1 MPETVPIRLLHF
13 ADLHIG
19 MENFGQLDP
28 ETGVNQRV
36 LDFIQRLRDIVD
48 TALER
53 EADLVIFAGDA
64 FKTRD
69 PNPTYQRE
77 LAREVMRL
85 TRAGVPIVLLVGNH
99 DIPIIANR
107 ASSVDIFRT
116 LEVPNV
122 IVGRKEELHRIQ
134 TRRGV
139 IQVGTAPWPQRARL
153 LQAAENRGLNAQQL
167 DQLLAATVADEL
179 QRLAAQVDPSL
190 PAVLAGHFTVSGAR
204 FGSERSVMIGQD
216 VVINLSALNLPAWDY
231 VALGHIHKHQ
241 DLNPGNY
248 PSVVYSGSLERIDF
262 GEEYDPKGFCWVNV
276 LRGETTWEFVS
287 VPARRFI
294 TIDADAT
301 QDGET
306 PTEAV
311 LRAIERH
318 DVQDAVVRA
327 RVTLLQSQDALFKPR
342 DIERAVRERGA
353 RFFVGI
359 QKQIQREIRSRIG
372 VRNPES
378 LTPAELLERFL
389 ISKGTPRDRAE
400 SLMALANQIF
410 NTVSNNGS
418 KP

>member
-1 MPETVPIRLLHF
+1 MPETLPIRLLHF

-19 MENFGQLDP
+19 MENFGQIDP

-36 LDFIQRLRDIVD
+36 LDFIQRLRDIVN

-134 TRRGV
+134 TRRGM

-231 VALGHIHKHQ
+231 VALGHIHQHQ

-248 PSVVYSGSLERIDF
+248 PPVVYSGSLERIDF

-287 VPARRFI
+287 VPARRFV
-294 TIDADAT
+294 TIKADAT
-301 QDGET
+301 GNGDT

-327 RVTLLQSQDALFKPR
+327 RVTLLQTQDAVFRPA

-353 RFFVGI
+353 RFFVGVE
-359 QKQIQREIRSRIG
+359 KQIQREIRSRIG

>member
-1 MPETVPIRLLHF
+1 MPETLPIRLLHF

-19 MENFGQLDP
+19 MENFGQIDP

-36 LDFIQRLRDIVD
+36 LDFIQRLRDIVN

-99 DIPIIANR
+99 DIPILANR

-134 TRRGV
+134 TRRGM

-231 VALGHIHKHQ
+231 VAMGHIHQHQ

-287 VPARRFI
+287 VPARRFV
-294 TIDADAT
+294 TIKADAT
-301 QDGET
+301 GNGDT

-327 RVTLLQSQDALFKPR
+327 RVTLLQTQDAVFRPA

-353 RFFVGI
+353 RFFVGVE
-359 QKQIQREIRSRIG
+359 KQIQREIRSRIG

>member
-1 MPETVPIRLLHF
+1 MPETLPIRLLHF

-19 MENFGQLDP
+19 MENFGQIDP
-28 ETGVNQRV
+28 DTGVNQRV

-48 TALER
+48 TALDR

-77 LAREVMRL
+77 LARQVMRL
-85 TRAGVPIVLLVGNH
+85 ARAGVPIVLLVGNH

-153 LQAAENRGLNAQQL
+153 LQMDESRTLNAEQL
-167 DQLLAATVADEL
+167 DQLLAATVLDEL
-179 QRLAAQVDPSL
+179 QHLARQVDPGL

-241 DLNPGNY
+241 ELNAGNY
-248 PSVVYSGSLERIDF
+248 PPVVYSGSLERIDF
-262 GEEYDPKGFCWVNV
+262 GEEHEPKGFCWVNV

-287 VPARRFI
+287 VPARRFV

-301 QDGET
+301 RDGDT

-327 RVTLLQSQDALFKPR
+327 RVTLLQAQDAAFRPR
-342 DIERAVRERGA
+342 DIERAIRERGA

-372 VRNPES
+372 VRNAES
-378 LTPAELLERFL
+378 LTPTELLERYF
-389 ISKGTPRDRAE
+389 ISKGTPQDRIE
-400 SLMALANQIF
+400 SLMELAGQI
-410 NTVSNNGS
+410 VRNNEGR
-418 KP
+418 

>member
-1 MPETVPIRLLHF
+1 MPATSPIRLLHF

-19 MENFGQLDP
+19 MENFGQIDP
-28 ETGVNQRV
+28 DTGVNQRV

-48 TALER
+48 MALER

-77 LAREVMRL
+77 LARQVMRL
-85 TRAGVPIVLLVGNH
+85 ARAGVPIVLLVGNH

-122 IVGRKEELHRIQ
+122 IVGRKEELHRIE

-153 LQAAENRGLNAQQL
+153 LQQEENRNLNAEQL
-167 DQLLAATVADEL
+167 DRLLADTVTDEL
-179 QRLAAQVDPSL
+179 RRLSEQVDPAL

-248 PSVVYSGSLERIDF
+248 PSVVYSGSPERIDF
-262 GEEYDPKGFCWVNV
+262 GEEFEPKGFCWVNV
-276 LRGETTWEFVS
+276 ARGETSWEFVT

-301 QDGET
+301 RDGDA

-318 DVQDAVVRA
+318 DLQDAVVRA
-327 RVTLLQSQDALFKPR
+327 RVTLLQAQDAVFRPR
-342 DIERAVRERGA
+342 DIERVIRERGA

-359 QKQIQREIRSRIG
+359 QKQIQREMRSRIG

-378 LTPAELLERFL
+378 LTPAQLLERFF
-389 ISKGTPRDRAE
+389 ISKATPPDRMKA
-400 SLMALANQIF
+400 LMELAGQIIG
-410 NTVSNNGS
+410 NNGS
-418 KP
+418 ER

>member
-1 MPETVPIRLLHF
+1 MPDTLPIRLLHF

-19 MENFGQLDP
+19 MENFGQIDAQ
-28 ETGVNQRV
+28 TGVNQRV
-36 LDFIQRLRDIVD
+36 LDFIQRLREIVD

-85 TRAGVPIVLLVGNH
+85 ARANVPIILLVGNH
-99 DIPIIANR
+99 DVPIIANR

-122 IVGRKEELHRIQ
+122 IVGRKEALHRIE

-153 LQAAENRGLNAQQL
+153 LQMDENRTLNAEQL
-167 DQLLAATVADEL
+167 DHLLATTVMEEL
-179 QRLAAQVDPSL
+179 QHLAEQVDPTL

-216 VVINLSALNLPAWDY
+216 VVIHFSALNLPAWDY

-262 GEEYDPKGFCWVNV
+262 GEEFEPKGFCWVNV
-276 LRGETTWEFVS
+276 LRGQTTWEFVP

-301 QDGET
+301 QDGDT

-318 DVQDAVVRA
+318 NLQDAVVRA
-327 RVTLLQSQDALFKPR
+327 RVTLLQAQEATFRPR
-342 DIERAVRERGA
+342 EVERAIRERGA

-359 QKQIQREIRSRIG
+359 QKQVQREIRSRIG

-378 LTPAELLERFL
+378 LTPLQLLERFF
-389 ISKGTPRDRAE
+389 ISKNTPHDRIKL
-400 SLMALANQIF
+400 LMELADQIVG
-410 NTVSNNGS
+410 NDKSRQ
-418 KP
+418 

>member
-1 MPETVPIRLLHF
+1 MPATSPIRLLHF

-19 MENFGQLDP
+19 MENFGQIDP
-28 ETGVNQRV
+28 DTGVNQRV

-48 TALER
+48 MALER

-77 LAREVMRL
+77 LARQVMRL
-85 TRAGVPIVLLVGNH
+85 ARAGVPIVLLVGNH

-122 IVGRKEELHRIQ
+122 IVGRKEELHRIE

-153 LQAAENRGLNAQQL
+153 LQQEENRNLNAEQL
-167 DQLLAATVADEL
+167 DRLLADTVTDEL
-179 QRLAAQVDPSL
+179 RRLSEQVDPAL

-262 GEEYDPKGFCWVNV
+262 GEEFEPKGFCWVNV
-276 LRGETTWEFVS
+276 ARGETSWEFVT

-301 QDGET
+301 RDGDA

-318 DVQDAVVRA
+318 DLQDAVVRA
-327 RVTLLQSQDALFKPR
+327 RVTLLQAQDAVFRPR
-342 DIERAVRERGA
+342 DIERVIRERGA

-359 QKQIQREIRSRIG
+359 QKQIQREMRSRIG

-378 LTPAELLERFL
+378 LTPAQLLERFF
-389 ISKGTPRDRAE
+389 ISKATPPDRMKALMELAGQIIGKNE
-400 SLMALANQIF
+400 SER
-410 NTVSNNGS
+410 
-418 KP
+418 

>member
-1 MPETVPIRLLHF
+1 MPATSPIRLLHF

-19 MENFGQLDP
+19 MENFGQIDP
-28 ETGVNQRV
+28 DTGVNQRV

-48 TALER
+48 MALER

-77 LAREVMRL
+77 LARQVMRL
-85 TRAGVPIVLLVGNH
+85 ARAGVPIVLLVGNH

-122 IVGRKEELHRIQ
+122 IVGRKEELHRIE

-153 LQAAENRGLNAQQL
+153 LQQEENRNLNAEQL
-167 DQLLAATVADEL
+167 DRLLADTVTDEL
-179 QRLAAQVDPSL
+179 RRLSEQVDPAL

-262 GEEYDPKGFCWVNV
+262 GEEFEPKGFCWVNV
-276 LRGETTWEFVS
+276 ARGETSWEFVT

-301 QDGET
+301 RDGDA

-318 DVQDAVVRA
+318 DLQDAVVRA
-327 RVTLLQSQDALFKPR
+327 RVTLLQAQDAVFRPR
-342 DIERAVRERGA
+342 DIERVIRERGA

-359 QKQIQREIRSRIG
+359 QKQIQREMRSRIG

-378 LTPAELLERFL
+378 LTPAQLLERFF
-389 ISKGTPRDRAE
+389 ISKATPPDRMEALMELAGQIIGKNE
-400 SLMALANQIF
+400 SER
-410 NTVSNNGS
+410 
-418 KP
+418 

>member
-1 MPETVPIRLLHF
+1 MPETLPIRLLHF

>member
-1 MPETVPIRLLHF
+1 MPETLPIRLLHF

-19 MENFGQLDP
+19 MENFGQIDP
-28 ETGVNQRV
+28 DTGVNQRV

-48 TALER
+48 TALDR

-77 LAREVMRL
+77 LARQVMRL
-85 TRAGVPIVLLVGNH
+85 ARAGVPIVLLVGNH

-153 LQAAENRGLNAQQL
+153 LQMDESRTLNAEQL
-167 DQLLAATVADEL
+167 DQLLAATVLDEL
-179 QRLAAQVDPSL
+179 QHLARQVDPGL

-241 DLNPGNY
+241 ELNAGNY
-248 PSVVYSGSLERIDF
+248 PPVVYSGSLERIDF
-262 GEEYDPKGFCWVNV
+262 GEEHEPKGFCWVNV

-287 VPARRFI
+287 VPARRFV

-301 QDGET
+301 RDGDT

-318 DVQDAVVRA
+318 DVRNAVVRA
-327 RVTLLQSQDALFKPR
+327 RVTLLQAQDAAFRPR
-342 DIERAVRERGA
+342 DIERAIRERGA

-372 VRNPES
+372 VRNAES
-378 LTPAELLERFL
+378 LTPTELLERYF
-389 ISKGTPRDRAE
+389 ISKGTPQDRIE
-400 SLMALANQIF
+400 SLMELAGRI
-410 NTVSNNGS
+410 VRNNES
-418 KP
+418 RQ

>member
-1 MPETVPIRLLHF
+1 MPETQAIRLLHF

-19 MENFGQLDP
+19 MENFGQIDP
-28 ETGVNQRV
+28 DTGINQRV

-77 LAREVMRL
+77 LARQVMRL
-85 TRAGVPIVLLVGNH
+85 ARAGVPIVLLVGNH

-153 LQAAENRGLNAQQL
+153 LQLEEARNLNVEQLNQMLAE
-167 DQLLAATVADEL
+167 TVADEL
-179 QRLAAQVDPSL
+179 QRLAQEADPGL

-241 DLNPGNY
+241 ELNAGNY
-248 PSVVYSGSLERIDF
+248 PPVVYSGSLERIDF
-262 GEEYDPKGFCWVNV
+262 GEEHEPKGFCWVNV
-276 LRGETTWEFVS
+276 LRGATTWEFVS
-287 VPARRFI
+287 VPARRFV

-301 QDGET
+301 RDGDT

-327 RVTLLQSQDALFKPR
+327 RVTLLQAQDAAFRPR
-342 DIERAVRERGA
+342 DIERAIREGGA

-372 VRNPES
+372 VRNAES
-378 LTPAELLERFL
+378 LTPTELLERYF
-389 ISKGTPRDRAE
+389 ISKGTPQDRIE
-400 SLMALANQIF
+400 SLMELAGQI
-410 NTVSNNGS
+410 VRNNEGRQ
-418 KP
+418 